1 MFPPNEPLECAA
13 VPCYTAKMGLTEYIE
28 AAMATA
34 RYQVLEDGTWCG
46 VIPGFRGVYSDA
58 KTLKQSRVVL
68 REVLEDWLVIKL
80 RCGDRLPS
88 VRGKRLCVPVLSR
101 A

>member
-1 MFPPNEPLECAA
+1 MTLNLPLEYAA
-13 VPCYTAKMGLTEYIE
+13 APCYTANMGLTEYIE

-34 RYQVLEDGTWCG
+34 RFRVLADKTVYGE
-46 VIPGFRGVYSDA
+46 IPGFRGVYSGA
-58 KTLKQSRVVL
+58 RTLKQSRAIL
-68 REVLEDWLVIKL
+68 REVLEDWLVLKL

-88 VRGKRLCVPVLSR
+88 VRGRRLLLPEPSR